1 MIVDTGSEIDMG
13 RAAVALRCF
22 ADFIACRPSLPK
34 LAEIRLAWFYPD
46 GCWSLSGQLHHP
58 VTVDALTVWSNALDD
73 AVITAR
79 ALSPRTVQHEVS
91 GTIHGH
97 LIAVWLHEYVGGNA

>member
-34 LAEIRLAWFYPD
+34 LADVRLAWSYVD
-46 GCWSLSGQLHHP
+46 RCWSFSGQLHHP
-58 VTVDALTVWSNALDD
+58 VSVDALTLWSCAIDD

-79 ALSPRTVQHEVS
+79 ELSPRTVQHEVS
-91 GTIHGH
+91 GTVHGH
-97 LIAVWLHEYVGGNA
+97 LIAVWLHESVGGDA